1 MVKTSETSLWG
12 YVDDGPLSS
21 TYGMPM
27 RVYVITTGVIFG
39 LLVVAHLW
47 RMVAEPHLATDPGYL
62 VITLAAA
69 LLGLWAGLLLRRSP
83 SP

>member
-1 MVKTSETSLWG
+1 
-12 YVDDGPLSS
+12 
-21 TYGMPM
+21 M

-39 LLVVAHLW
+39 LLVAAHLW

-62 VITLAAA
+62 LITLVAG
-69 LLGLWAGLLLRRSP
+69 LLSLWAGLVLRRSP

>member
-1 MVKTSETSLWG
+1 MVKTSDTSLWG

-27 RVYVITTGVIFG
+27 RAYVITTGVIFG

-47 RMVAEPHLATDPGYL
+47 RMVAEPHLATDPGYI
-62 VITLAAA
+62 VITLTAG
-69 LLGLWAGLLLRRSP
+69 LLSVWAGLVLRRTP

>member
-1 MVKTSETSLWG
+1 
-12 YVDDGPLSS
+12 
-21 TYGMPM
+21 M

-39 LLVVAHLW
+39 LLVAAHLW

-62 VITLAAA
+62 LITLVAG
-69 LLGLWAGLLLRRSP
+69 LISLWAGLVLRRSP